1 VEPEREA
8 AAPEPVA
15 VPQPAPAAPGP
26 VAAGLGLG
34 SLAAGNAPVRPQTP
48 AAVLALQRAAG
59 NAAVANLLQRQDTTK
74 TPVSGSGD
82 FGVEGGDPKSS
93 GSSTVTPKGSAEA
106 RIQAP
111 DVKFSAKVWV
121 KEDKTL
127 EGQPSVVGYVQNL
140 VHSNRG
146 AIYRRGGKPDGEIV
160 ADERTAM
167 SNRWDAVNSPDAEKK
182 GQWTPA
188 VGVFAPFYWEP
199 TGIDDSSNQNKPVV
213 TDPAAHDQPEYSRQ
227 LKNGPGRITQFT
239 GKDEFKLGLTVKK
252 GGSFIPLRTYDW
264 EIAWDAPVDDNVSGA
279 GQAVT
284 SEESLDP
291 PDVSLTDWSLDPTK
305 KGDPFE
311 AFATVGLAMQ
321 RSPAELMSWLFAAQK
336 HDQVTYRNIC
346 AALDAKNA
354 KVSVTFTCDSKHN
367 AVMSDKVHVRAEG
380 GGGGASSGVTAELG
394 KGESQVINVSI
405 KELFGSAG
413 AITAGSSITAEVS
426 HVDGPAGT
434 ATFGPGFSSS
444 KTFAVGDGSYTVT
457 TSVV

>member
-1 VEPEREA
+1 VDPDRQS
-8 AAPEPVA
+8 APEA
-15 VPQPAPAAPGP
+15 VPAPQPAPAAAGP

-34 SLAAGNAPVRPQTP
+34 SLAAGNAPVRPTTP

-59 NAAVANLLQRQDTTK
+59 NQAIANLLQREDKPK
-74 TPVSGSGD
+74 TPVSGPAD

-93 GSSTVTPKGSAEA
+93 GTSTVSPKGGDEA

-121 KEDKTL
+121 NKDKTL
-127 EGQPSVVGYVQNL
+127 EGQPTVVGYVQNL
-140 VHSNRG
+140 VRSNRG
-146 AIYRRGGKPDGEIV
+146 AIYRRGGAPDGEIV
-160 ADERTAM
+160 ADERTGM

-182 GQWTPA
+182 GEWTPA

-199 TGIDDSSNQNKPVV
+199 TGIDDNSNKENPVV
-213 TDPAAHDQPEYSRQ
+213 TDPAAHDQPEYSRPV
-227 LKNGPGRITQFT
+227 KKGPGRITQFT
-239 GKDEFKLGLTVKK
+239 GKDEFKLGLTVKQ
-252 GGSFIPLRTYDW
+252 GGTFHALRTHDW
-264 EIAWDAPVDDNVSGA
+264 EISWDANVDANTSGA

-284 SEESLDP
+284 SEESLDA

-311 AFATVGLAMQ
+311 AFATVDRAMQ
-321 RSPAELMSWLFAAQK
+321 RSPAELVSWLFAAQK

-367 AVMSDKVHVRAEG
+367 SVMSDKVHVRAEG
-380 GGGGASSGVTAELG
+380 AGGGGSSGVTADLG
-394 KGESQVINVSI
+394 KGESQVINLSI

-413 AITAGSSITAEVS
+413 AITAGSTLTAEIS
-426 HVDGPAGT
+426 HMDGPEGST
-434 ATFGPGFSSS
+434 TIGPPFSSS
-444 KTFAVGDGSYTVT
+444 KTFAVGDGSYTVST
-457 TSVV
+457 TVV